1 MGVNY
6 ALQRI
11 FGLFTHAAHIRSVLK
26 CSYQADCLGSSQPEL
41 PAPFGD
47 FVVNTVYR
55 LLLSITGQVFVF
67 FHFFGSFKKRT
78 HLYKFYEDSPAVCRH
93 ETQLEEGLRS

>member
-26 CSYQADCLGSSQPEL
+26 CSNLVDCFGGSQPEL
-41 PAPFGD
+41 PALFRCKHCVLTA
-47 FVVNTVYR
+47 FLNN
-55 LLLSITGQVFVF
+55 GQVFIF
-67 FHFFGSFKKRT
+67 FHFCVSLKKRT
-78 HLYKFYEDSPAVCRH
+78 HLYKFYKDSPAVCRH
-93 ETQLEEGLRS
+93 ETQLKEGLRS